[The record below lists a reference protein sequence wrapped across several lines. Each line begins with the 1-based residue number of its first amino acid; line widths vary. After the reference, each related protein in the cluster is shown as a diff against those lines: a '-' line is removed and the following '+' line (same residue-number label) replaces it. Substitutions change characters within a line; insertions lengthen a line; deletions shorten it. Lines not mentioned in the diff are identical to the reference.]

1 MAITMK
7 SNGLFGAGSTY
18 TDGESTRK
26 FLVAPKKELIE
37 KCNNFA
43 EYDFL
48 VAFDKLKTP
57 SVETVLACVD
67 KEGKGIAI
75 TRVAELLG
83 LAGCQSKDEIK
94 FVLGLKQFQTG
105 SKKEDMVNFV
115 TENKSLGLNRISTLI
130 EVAKNAN
137 LPADLSKLATSEI
150 VGAELKSADK
160 LKTTYTDSLSA
171 TDEKTLGDSDAAFQ
185 REFETFMNGFTEKYV
200 SSFLNEIKT
209 LEPGKAKDFLQTK
222 FKPLMETIVQQFQ
235 NQYRGQYRGA
245 TFEQMEKIDAE
256 KNRRS
261 VIVADTVRKSFGDFF
276 EKAVQQ
282 VMAETGKSKET
293 IVGQIQ
299 GYNQWTADCQ
309 EATKRIKKVKETHAA
324 FLSETADR
332 FDEMS
337 GEQAD
342 IADPAF
348 AERDDV
354 AKKQVVVNDL
364 HKGTCDLS
372 AFLHKLAEMQHSDHY
387 SNVNLCNKELQA
399 AFPEEY
405 AKYVELL
412 EAEEAKVVV
421 AEAAEK
427 AAREKAEGKFKNSK
441 QGRKKKEGAEAAAAE
456 AAEAVVAAKEALL
469 AFKAGFEKKG
479 GFIGFLLTTYI
490 TELEGFGVDPETA
503 EASIATLD
511 VEKVKSIT
519 AKVKTLLETLKE
531 GNKDLVAEYDAS
543 LEGGEMGA

>member
-130 EVAKNAN
+130 EIAKNAN
-137 LPADLSKLATSEI
+137 LPKDLSKLATSEI
-150 VGAELKSADK
+150 VGAELKTADK

-171 TDEKTLGDSDAAFQ
+171 TDEKTMGESDAAFQ

-200 SSFLNEIKT
+200 SSFFNEIKT
-209 LEPGKAKDFLQTK
+209 LEPGKAKDFLQSK

-235 NQYRGQYRGA
+235 NQYRGKYRGVS
-245 TFEQMEKIDAE
+245 FEQMEKIDAE

-261 VIVADTVRKSFGDFF
+261 VIVADTVRTSFGDFF

-282 VMAETGKSKET
+282 VVAETGKSKEE

-309 EATKRIKKVKETHAA
+309 KSTRSIQKIKDDHRD
-324 FLSETADR
+324 FLEEKSDE
-332 FDEMS
+332 FDLMS
-337 GEQAD
+337 REQAEF
-342 IADPAF
+342 ADPAF

-354 AKKQVVVNDL
+354 AKKQVAVNNL
-364 HKGTCDLS
+364 HKSTKALS
-372 AFLHKLAEMQHSDHY
+372 EFLSELVIRQREDHFA
-387 SNVNLCNKELQA
+387 NINLCNKELSE
-399 AFPEEY
+399 AFPEEFAAY
-405 AKYVELL
+405 QKLFKTGRVPEAKKRVE
-412 EAEEAKVVV
+412 EAEAQH
-421 AEAAEK
+421 K
-427 AAREKAEGKFKNSK
+427 AVKNT
-441 QGRKKKEGAEAAAAE
+441 KKEPEALKTL
-456 AAEAVVAAKEALL
+456 KEARDALDVAKKSIKEFGEEL
-469 AFKAGFEKKG
+469 ISKG
-479 GFIGFLLTTYI
+479 GFLGYLLTTYI
-490 TELEGFGVDPETA
+490 TELEGFGVGAET
-503 EASIATLD
+503 EESIKNLD
-511 VEKVKSIT
+511 VEKVESIT

-531 GNKDLVAEYDAS
+531 GNKDWEKEP
-543 LEGGEMGA
+543 EGSSMGG